1 VPEHPELSAFPP
13 ETHTPSSA
21 APDARPEWTS
31 PLPDRLPR
39 PTYAPAALAFGIV
52 LILWGFVTTWII
64 SLVGMALFAV
74 ALAIWIREVQ
84 HADG

>member
-1 VPEHPELSAFPP
+1 
-13 ETHTPSSA
+13 
-21 APDARPEWTS
+21 
-31 PLPDRLPR
+31 
-39 PTYAPAALAFGIV
+39 LAFGIV